1 MNLEKIQ
8 TTTHNLETT
17 ILKYSPLDEEVANFQ
32 KILRPLINR
41 IKAGETHPP
50 IEWRDIPGSQC
61 FTEGTLRKYRDLE
74 RDYAEFRFAFTD

>member
-1 MNLEKIQ
+1 MNQKGTPQPYIKTGTEA
-8 TTTHNLETT
+8 
-17 ILKYSPLDEEVANFQ
+17 ANFQ
-32 KILRPLINR
+32 KLLQSLLNR
-41 IKAGETHPP
+41 IKNGEIHPP